1 MTSYGSHFKTENHT
15 SDSHTCLGDHVTH
28 GSASVEGSLDVSGET
43 ILKDTVRCQGS
54 GGLQVSS
61 VMTVNQSLEAVG
73 GINSHGSIVSAG
85 QIDAVGGISC
95 SGDIEVL
102 GNGKVHV
109 GGVTSSMGNP
119 SDTFQVTGSSA
130 LTGNTSVTGAI
141 LCTSDLEAQGRV
153 KFCKFNNG
161 YYTAMNVYSG
171 DSSSS
176 RLYFEGFTA
185 GSSTSNVNV
194 SLRGVSSIYASGDIQ
209 CNALTET
216 SDDRYKNN
224 EEIITEATETIKK
237 LKPQIYDKQGK
248 EGGTQKQSGLVAQ
261 EVWYNAPEL
270 RHLVHLGKNEDESVP
285 TPEDMDL
292 SGIEP
297 GTDPDY
303 SSNGWS
309 THEPSGLNY
318 TGLIAYLV
326 KTCQELSARVD
337 ALEN

>member
-1 MTSYGSHFKTENHT
+1 MTSYGQHFRSENHT

-28 GSASVEGSLDVSGET
+28 GASTVEGPLNVSGET

-73 GINSHGSIVSAG
+73 GINSHGNIVSAG
-85 QIDAVGGISC
+85 QVDAQGGIFC
-95 SGDIEVL
+95 NGDIEVL
-102 GNGKVHV
+102 GNGKVHI

-130 LTGNTSVTGAI
+130 LAGDTSVTGGL
-141 LCTSDLEAQGRV
+141 LCTSDFESQGRV
-153 KFCKFNNG
+153 KFWRDGFF
-161 YYTAMNVYSG
+161 TTMNVYSG
-171 DSSSS
+171 DSGSS
-176 RLYFEGFTA
+176 RLYFAGFTA
-185 GSSTSNVNV
+185 GSQTANVNV
-194 SLRGVSSIYASGDIQ
+194 SLRDISSIHASGDIQ
-209 CNALTET
+209 CNSLTET
-216 SDDRYKNN
+216 SDDMYKHN
-224 EEIITEATETIKK
+224 EEVITGATQTIKK

-248 EGGTQKQSGLVAQ
+248 EGSQRESGLIAQ
-261 EVWYNAPEL
+261 EVYYDAPEL
-270 RHLVHLGKNEDESVP
+270 RHLVHLGLNADESVP
-285 TPEDMDL
+285 TPGEMDL

-309 THEPSGLNY
+309 TDNPSALNY

-326 KTCQELSARVD
+326 KTCQELSARIE

>member
-1 MTSYGSHFKTENHT
+1 
-15 SDSHTCLGDHVTH
+15 
-28 GSASVEGSLDVSGET
+28 
-43 ILKDTVRCQGS
+43 
-54 GGLQVSS
+54 
-61 VMTVNQSLEAVG
+61 
-73 GINSHGSIVSAG
+73 
-85 QIDAVGGISC
+85 
-95 SGDIEVL
+95 
-102 GNGKVHV
+102 
-109 GGVTSSMGNP
+109 
-119 SDTFQVTGSSA
+119 
-130 LTGNTSVTGAI
+130 
-141 LCTSDLEAQGRV
+141 
-153 KFCKFNNG
+153 
-161 YYTAMNVYSG
+161 MNVYSG

-285 TPEDMDL
+285 TPGDMDL